1 MVDYNPKEWIRIIFS
16 IHKADTL
23 WKLFPQLVFIC
34 LYTSVFAYLVLGY
47 WRIGETSD
55 LRNLSVLHSLLG
67 FVISLLLVFR
77 TNTAYDRWWEGRK
90 QWGNLINA
98 SRNFAF
104 KLGSLLGDVHGE
116 ERMYF
121 QKMIG
126 NYCVALKNHL
136 RKTNFH
142 HEYEHIETFP
152 IQRIGEDTHVPN
164 HLMALIQGK
173 VYELNRKGFL
183 LAEHLILL
191 DKELQQFT
199 NICGACERIKNSP
212 IPYSYSSFLKKFI
225 VIYCF
230 SLPIGYVFSLHYL
243 IIPASVLVFYVLASL
258 EVIAEEIEDP
268 FGTDANDLP
277 LDRMCETIKNSL
289 GEILG
294 IPPARDQPL

>member
-1 MVDYNPKEWIRIIFS
+1 MVDYNPKEWVRIIFS

-23 WKLFPQLVFIC
+23 RKLFPLLIFIF
-34 LYTSVFAYLVLGY
+34 LYTCTFAYLVLSY

-55 LRNLSVLHSLLG
+55 LRNLSILHSLLG

-98 SRNFAF
+98 SRNIAL
-104 KLGSLLGDVHGE
+104 KLNHLLRDSSRE
-116 ERMYF
+116 ERLYF
-121 QKMIG
+121 EKMIG

-152 IQRIGEDTHVPN
+152 IQRIGDDTHVPN
-164 HLMALIQGK
+164 HLMNLIVGRI
-173 VYELNRKGFL
+173 YDLHRKGVL
-183 LAEHLILL
+183 LAEHLIVL
-191 DKELQQFT
+191 DSELRQFT
-199 NICGACERIKNSP
+199 EICGACERIKNSP

-225 VIYCF
+225 MIYCF
-230 SLPIGYVFSLHYL
+230 SLPVGYIFSLHYL
-243 IIPASVLVFYVLASL
+243 IIPFVVFVFYVLASL

-268 FGTDANDLP
+268 FGADANDLP
-277 LDRMCETIKNSL
+277 LDRMCETIRKSL
-289 GEILG
+289 KEILG
-294 IPPARDQPL
+294 V